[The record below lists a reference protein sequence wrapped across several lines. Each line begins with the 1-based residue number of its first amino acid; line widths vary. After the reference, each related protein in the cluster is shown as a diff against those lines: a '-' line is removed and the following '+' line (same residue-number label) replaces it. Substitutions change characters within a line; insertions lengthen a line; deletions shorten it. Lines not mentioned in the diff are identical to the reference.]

1 MPLIV
6 LCGYPSSGKTTTST
20 QLKEFF
26 EEKNIKVKVISEN
39 FLVNE
44 KKNEIY
50 SCKFDQ
56 FFFFFIMLE
65 KAYPNFLLYKLF
77 ILISFL
83 SFVFI
88 IVSDSFN

>member
-20 QLKEFF
+20 QLKECF
-26 EEKNIKVKVISEN
+26 EKRNIKVKVISEN
-39 FLVNE
+39 FLVDE

-56 FFFFFIMLE
+56 FFFFF
-65 KAYPNFLLYKLF
+65 LYVRKG
-77 ILISFL
+77 L
-83 SFVFI
+83 S
-88 IVSDSFN
+88 